1 MIEFLDNY
9 IDNLSE
15 TYREYYENFIQS
27 AQDSYWDDSVLIR
40 KIKEQSYP
48 FSDEYTEY
56 EAIVDTVSDITINTN
71 KDISDF
77 ISVTFKD
84 TKHKINHRGQ
94 KYLYSPEENGKEQVY
109 LCYDALEP
117 LRIVRETKLVRCNN
131 YLKWINEDGV
141 IVKEP
146 CFVGYELTST
156 NNQIAKSGTVE
167 NRRLVVMIQG
177 NEETNKIIP
186 NQRFILN
193 HKSAFKITQI
203 NSFMMD
209 DINTEEVPLLELFI
223 EWTSILP
230 SDDLENNLADI
241 NYNDY
246 KISFDID
253 NIVAP
258 NGYKGV
264 INTTV
269 TRQDNIIQ
277 SDIVWESSD
286 NNVITVD
293 NDGNY
298 EIVGQVGDT
307 AILTCH
313 LNGDDNIYSQ
323 LSVEVIATQ
332 QDNYTLVVSPMI
344 EYISQLDTQ
353 DFDCGVYKNGV
364 LDSTAVVTC
373 TPSWID
379 DNYYTLTNVDNVYSL
394 TNNKR
399 SNNALTLT
407 FSATNCTDVVMT
419 IKLKGLI

>member
-1 MIEFLDNY
+1 
-9 IDNLSE
+9 
-15 TYREYYENFIQS
+15 
-27 AQDSYWDDSVLIR
+27 
-40 KIKEQSYP
+40 
-48 FSDEYTEY
+48 
-56 EAIVDTVSDITINTN
+56 
-71 KDISDF
+71 
-77 ISVTFKD
+77 
-84 TKHKINHRGQ
+84 
-94 KYLYSPEENGKEQVY
+94 
-109 LCYDALEP
+109 
-117 LRIVRETKLVRCNN
+117 
-131 YLKWINEDGV
+131 
-141 IVKEP
+141 
-146 CFVGYELTST
+146 
-156 NNQIAKSGTVE
+156 
-167 NRRLVVMIQG
+167 
-177 NEETNKIIP
+177 
-186 NQRFILN
+186 
-193 HKSAFKITQI
+193 
-203 NSFMMD
+203 MMD

-258 NGYKGV
+258 NGYKGA

-277 SDIVWESSD
+277 SDIVWKSSND
-286 NNVITVD
+286 NVITVD

-332 QDNYTLVVSPMI
+332 QDNYTLVVSPI
-344 EYISQLDTQ
+344 INSISQLDTQ

-364 LDSTAVVTC
+364 LDSTEIVTC

-379 DNYYTLTNVDNVYSL
+379 DNYYTLTNIDNVYSL

-407 FSATNCTDVVMT
+407 FSADNCEDVVMT

>member
-117 LRIVRETKLVRCNN
+117 LRIVRDTKLVRCNN

-146 CFVGYELTST
+146 CFVGYELSST

-269 TRQDNIIQ
+269 TRQDNVIQ
-277 SDIVWESSD
+277 SDIVWKSSND
-286 NNVITVD
+286 NVITVD

-298 EIVGQVGDT
+298 EIVGQVGDIAT
-307 AILTCH
+307 LTCY

-332 QDNYTLVVSPMI
+332 QDNYALVVSPI
-344 EYISQLDTQ
+344 INSISQLDTQ
-353 DFDCGVYKNGV
+353 EFNCNVYKNGV
-364 LDSTAVVTC
+364 LDDTISVIC
-373 TPSWID
+373 TPNWID
-379 DNYYTLTNVDNVYSL
+379 NNYYTLTNINNVYSL

-407 FSATNCTDVVMT
+407 FSADNCEDVVMT